1 MKGSDIQMKF
11 YDKEIYRKSEAIK
24 VFFTI
29 LVIFI
34 FGFGLGYFICNY
46 ELQQVIEEK
55 QTKINEQYV
64 EIDSLRETVYIY
76 QVNEKRNK
84 TMEEVK

>member
-11 YDKEIYRKSEAIK
+11 YDREIYRKSEAIK

-29 LVIFI
+29 LVVFL

-46 ELQQVIEEK
+46 ELQQVIDEK
-55 QTKINEQYV
+55 ELVIRNQAV
-64 EIDSLRETVYIY
+64 ELDSLRETVYMY
-76 QVNEKRNK
+76 NLYGNK
-84 TMEEVK
+84 E